1 MTESDYNIH
10 AVILRQ
16 HGREVLKNL
25 RAAENTLLKIA
36 NWSNHRIFNIRCLLS
51 GITPSSIK
59 LNSLV
64 RGVKAETILRKAEK
78 RLLDLRVRHC
88 SYTIAKLKDDLLS
101 KEAILYEALS
111 RDTQQ
116 AVRQYLER
124 RRNSIFQAVK
134 DKQLDKFAKLVA
146 DKHAKTQSQQYENNI
161 DKSRWVINKSNTD
174 LTIDQRTILE
184 KGLNFAVSPR
194 VLPTKEVIVST
205 EIACKFLPTSKAQ
218 SLRGEV
224 VKCLKKSKPP
234 SSNISKGEFVAIQEL
249 KGNKDITIL
258 PADRGRATV
267 ILNTTDYETKMATL
281 LNDPTTYELLAK
293 DPTAPYKRKLINII
307 KRWQSQDPIPQQ
319 LKHRIYPTAEEVPKI
334 YGLPKIHKPD
344 FPLRPIVASRGGITY
359 NAARVLADIL
369 SPLVG
374 QSEHHVKNS
383 SAFVDKIQDLEVPPS
398 QKLISYD
405 VTALF
410 TSIPVPDAIEAVQ
423 LKLSADDTLS
433 ERTSLSIDKILELL
447 KFCLD
452 TTYFVYKNQ
461 I

>member
-1 MTESDYNIH
+1 M
-10 AVILRQ
+10 R
-16 HGREVLKNL
+16 
-25 RAAENTLLKIA
+25 
-36 NWSNHRIFNIRCLLS
+36 S

-184 KGLNFAVSPR
+184 KGLNFDVSPR

-205 EIACKFLPTSKAQ
+205 
-218 SLRGEV
+218 
-224 VKCLKKSKPP
+224 
-234 SSNISKGEFVAIQEL
+234 
-249 KGNKDITIL
+249 
-258 PADRGRATV
+258 
-267 ILNTTDYETKMATL
+267 
-281 LNDPTTYELLAK
+281 
-293 DPTAPYKRKLINII
+293 
-307 KRWQSQDPIPQQ
+307 
-319 LKHRIYPTAEEVPKI
+319 
-334 YGLPKIHKPD
+334 
-344 FPLRPIVASRGGITY
+344 
-359 NAARVLADIL
+359 
-369 SPLVG
+369 
-374 QSEHHVKNS
+374 
-383 SAFVDKIQDLEVPPS
+383 
-398 QKLISYD
+398 
-405 VTALF
+405 
-410 TSIPVPDAIEAVQ
+410 
-423 LKLSADDTLS
+423 
-433 ERTSLSIDKILELL
+433 
-447 KFCLD
+447 
-452 TTYFVYKNQ
+452 
-461 I
+461 